1 MYLISHIIQVS
12 LHRFLSNNRVHNVI
26 KINLKD
32 KKNIFVI
39 LSSNCIMFTP
49 KNYYILAHRS

>member
-1 MYLISHIIQVS
+1 MFFMVYEMYLISHIIQVS

-32 KKNIFVI
+32 KKIS
-39 LSSNCIMFTP
+39 L
-49 KNYYILAHRS
+49 